1 MKSNWKKILI
11 EVIKAILA
19 AITGYVGGTAM
30 F

>member
-1 MKSNWKKILI
+1 MKTNWKKILI

-19 AITGYVGGTAM
+19 AITGYVGGTAL

>member
-1 MKSNWKKILI
+1 MKSKWKKLLI

-19 AITGYVGGTAM
+19 AITGYVGGTTL